1 VAADDRAVPLM
12 LLADYFTG
20 VRAIRRTLVAAIS
33 PIVVPLAR
41 AERTPRDNG
50 IVLQAIMPFV
60 LGANRESGE
69 LARTFYDEERI
80 ERLGERHDFYLDTI
94 REDWAA
100 EALAPILNDT
110 NPAARD
116 DDEAAVQ
123 SEKVLM
129 TAVAIADQGGRR
141 TMLGA
146 TETDRELAGW
156 ARVEGGAESCAFCT
170 VLISRGPVY
179 RSADS
184 AGLDADDES
193 AKELA
198 EDYARTGNRAELD
211 SLMKRFHLRCD
222 CQVVPVFDRDD
233 WPGRD
238 QFIEAEQK
246 FIAAS
251 KAAKEAGAD
260 PMTALRY
267 QLDGKPVPNKKD
279 KK

>member
-1 VAADDRAVPLM
+1 M

>member
-1 VAADDRAVPLM
+1 M
-12 LLADYFTG
+12 LLPDYFAG
-20 VRAIRRTLVAAIS
+20 VRSIRRTLIGAIS

-50 IVLQAIMPFV
+50 IVLQAIMPFI
-60 LGANRESGE
+60 LDANRASGE
-69 LARTFYDEERI
+69 LAREFYDAERI
-80 ERLGERHDFYLDTI
+80 TRIGERHDFFLEDI
-94 REDWAA
+94 RAEWAA
-100 EALAPILNDT
+100 EALTPILNDT
-110 NPAARD
+110 NPAART
-116 DDEAAVQ
+116 DDEAAIQ

-129 TAVAIADQGGRR
+129 TAVAIADTGGRK

-146 TETDRELAGW
+146 TETDRQLAGW

-170 VLISRGPVY
+170 VLISRGPVFQ
-179 RSADS
+179 SADS

-222 CQVVPVFDRDD
+222 CQVVPVFDRAD

-238 QFIEAEQK
+238 QFIEAEKK

-251 KAAKEAGAD
+251 KAAKEAGTD

-267 QLDGKPVPNKKD
+267 QLDGKPVPKKE